1 MFESLLPLL
10 LMGAAVWAWL
20 ESIQARDHAV
30 IAGNRLCQQS
40 GVQLL
45 DQSVALSQLRLTRV
59 HGRAAIRRR
68 YRFEV
73 STNGSDRHRGHLD
86 MVHRRVV
93 DFSLPLP
100 QAAADPASVVPAP
113 RTLS

>member
-1 MFESLLPLL
+1 MFDALLPLL
-10 LMGAAVWAWL
+10 IMGAAVWAWL
-20 ESIQARDHAV
+20 ESIHARDRAV
-30 IAGNRLCQQS
+30 IAGARLCQQS

-45 DQSVALSQLRLTRV
+45 DQSVALAQLRVTRSG
-59 HGRAAIRRR
+59 GRLALRRR

-73 STNGSDRHRGHLD
+73 STDGSDRHRGHLD
-86 MVHRRVV
+86 MMQRRVI

-100 QAAADPASVVPAP
+100 EAATDPATIVPRQ